1 MVNLLSPR
9 IFPSLAYYRVII
21 HRCSFQQR
29 IKPVTR
35 AHETFAIRVDHASE
49 IFTIFRMLVG
59 MVNCDS
65 SLISYLPFTSIRKI
79 VTYLARSC
87 DGRAAG
93 ARGNRLPSNCK
104 PLTSLVGH
112 GTRLLTLTLLY
123 YHPPS
128 IFFYTIFRLSPLL
141 FSPCQPLRFRDCIA
155 IDCPI
160 QMFTAFC
167 KKGSFSSGMFENTRT
182 LEYVHRYSSTPL
194 HR

>member
-1 MVNLLSPR
+1 MEWWIYSRLVSSLHLHIIALLSIVARFSSGLNPLLGHTKHLQYALTTR
-9 IFPSLAYYRVII
+9 VKSLQFFECSLEWWIVI
-21 HRCSFQQR
+21 
-29 IKPVTR
+29 
-35 AHETFAIRVDHASE
+35 
-49 IFTIFRMLVG
+49 LV
-59 MVNCDS
+59 S
-65 SLISYLPFTSIRKI
+65 SLIFPSIRKI

-141 FSPCQPLRFRDCIA
+141 FSPC
-155 IDCPI
+155 
-160 QMFTAFC
+160 
-167 KKGSFSSGMFENTRT
+167 
-182 LEYVHRYSSTPL
+182 
-194 HR
+194 